1 MAVNKVFDGL
11 LVLQYK
17 SGDKKALG
25 LLVKRY
31 HAKFCKHAYWY
42 TKDIDAS
49 KDIAQDSWRA
59 IINSVDKLKDENSF
73 GSWSLTIVTRKSL
86 DYLKQNQLKIK
97 REKELYTLEID
108 SDISLEDIEEN
119 IREVKNEI
127 LKLTDNQKVVLQL
140 FYVQEYSLREISEI
154 LSISEGTVKSR
165 LFNARE
171 KLKSLIKNK

>member
-59 IINSVDKLKDENSF
+59 IINSVYKLKDENSF

-86 DYLKQNQLKIK
+86 DYLKQNQLKMK
-97 REKELYTLEID
+97 R
-108 SDISLEDIEEN
+108 
-119 IREVKNEI
+119 
-127 LKLTDNQKVVLQL
+127 
-140 FYVQEYSLREISEI
+140 
-154 LSISEGTVKSR
+154 
-165 LFNARE
+165 
-171 KLKSLIKNK
+171 